1 MARTDRLFRLLQAM
15 RVLPAPVTAAR
26 LAAET
31 GVSLRSLYRDIDS
44 LRAAGARIE
53 GERGYGYRLTEDYA
67 LPPQTF
73 DRMEIE
79 ALVIGLAEV
88 RSLGDPAL
96 AEAAASVLAKV
107 AATLPDDREQ
117 HLLHAVSKVYRPD
130 PRYGPTPDL
139 GLIRRACWQEA
150 ALAIAYADEHGAVTA
165 RTIQPLAI
173 VYAERRQVLLAWCCL
188 RAAFRMFRVD
198 RIREARPDGTSFR
211 PRRVTLLR
219 AYLQELEAFDRS
231 RAAGRGP

>member
-26 LAAET
+26 LAEET

-79 ALVIGLAEV
+79 ALALGLAEV
-88 RSLGDPAL
+88 RHMGDPAL

-107 AATLPDDREQ
+107 AATLPDEGEQ
-117 HLLHAVSKVYRPD
+117 HLFHAVSHVFRPEV
-130 PRYGPTPDL
+130 RYPSSLDMTT
-139 GLIRRACWQEA
+139 IRRGCWAETA
-150 ALAIAYADEHGAVTA
+150 VTIRYADGEGAVTE
-165 RTIQPLAI
+165 RTILPLGI
-173 VYAERRQVLLAWCCL
+173 VYADRRLVVLAWCRL
-188 RAAFRMFRVD
+188 RDAFRMFRTD
-198 RIREARPDGTSFR
+198 RILEVRAEATSFR
-211 PRRVTLLR
+211 PRRAALLR
-219 AYLQELEAFDRS
+219 TYLAEL
-231 RAAGRGP
+231 RARA